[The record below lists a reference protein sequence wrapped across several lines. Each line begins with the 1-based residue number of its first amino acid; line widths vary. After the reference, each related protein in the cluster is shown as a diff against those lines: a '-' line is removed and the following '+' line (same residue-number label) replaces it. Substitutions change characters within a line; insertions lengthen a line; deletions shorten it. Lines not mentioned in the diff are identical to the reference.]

1 MKDETFENL
10 EVWQEGIELAAKV
23 YDRMKSCRDLGFRSQ
38 IQEASVSVPGSV
50 SVLDNWVWGGCPHP
64 PSPPRGEGTPPT
76 LGREVSAKLIHD
88 PVPSN
93 IAEGYERDTN
103 TEFIRFLI
111 IAKGSCGEVRSQA
124 HLARRIKLLTPEQAD
139 ELIAD
144 AAQLSRR
151 LARFIAV
158 RREKFG

>member
-1 MKDETFENL
+1 MGRGQGARGRENQPKRLTMKDETFENL

-23 YDRMKSCRDLGFRSQ
+23 YDRMKSCRDPGFRSQ
-38 IQEASVSVPGSV
+38 IQEASVS
-50 SVLDNWVWGGCPHP
+50 
-64 PSPPRGEGTPPT
+64 
-76 LGREVSAKLIHD
+76 
-88 PVPSN
+88 VPSN